1 MSLFLSQRSGNMPW
15 KSVILFLTLL
25 TGGLLYAQLLVEE
38 NEVER
43 EGTKGLQVK
52 REYLFKQ
59 SSLIYRYSHDPE
71 TKALLKGKWG
81 DYFFGLNHGTVN
93 NGSWC
98 TWDFLQVNQLQKGRR
113 INLLNLAPVTK
124 TGMSRFAGGQ
134 LAEFVWP
141 GGITFRLIQYEAMP
155 EWLFGR
161 VQLPEQIADLEVALG
176 AWPGGTHWESPGRER
191 HLLLQGNDLLLTN
204 TPQNVPFVT
213 EQGNALALYNRNYSE
228 RNGNFLIFEGSQ
240 VAGLTANAGGNNKV
254 QMNFKPADGKREL
267 TFALGYF
274 LDADPGETVARF
286 LGEQAPNIIEILQKV
301 DWNPAFDSSGF
312 QRDWQRCRELLAIL
326 QKSNIVQLQEL
337 SGQAAGQLDQL
348 RQRFADGEA
357 ANDPGQCSTAWQEL
371 GGLRLQLGKAWLE
384 TLK

>member
-1 MSLFLSQRSGNMPW
+1 MPW
-15 KSVILFLTLL
+15 KSLVLLLVLFSGVRLH
-25 TGGLLYAQLLVEE
+25 AQLLVEE
-38 NEVER
+38 KEVER
-43 EGTKGLQVK
+43 DGKKVLQVK

-59 SSLIYRYSHDPE
+59 SSLIYRYHLDPDE
-71 TKALLKGKWG
+71 KTLLKGKWG
-81 DYFFGLNHGTVN
+81 DYFFGLKHGTVN

-113 INLLNLAPVTK
+113 ANLLNQAPVTK

-134 LAEFVWP
+134 LAEFVWQ
-141 GGITFRLIQYEAMP
+141 GGISFRLIQYEAMP

-161 VQLPEQIADLEVALG
+161 VQLPEQTADLEVVLG

-191 HLLLQGNDLLLTN
+191 HLVLQENDLLLTN
-204 TPQNVPFVT
+204 ALQNIPFA
-213 EQGNALALYNRNYSE
+213 EGQGNALALYNRNYSE
-228 RNGNFLIFEGSQ
+228 RNGNFLVFDGSQ
-240 VAGLTANAGGNNKV
+240 VASLTANAGGNNKV
-254 QMNFKPADGKREL
+254 QMIFKPADGKREF
-267 TFALGYF
+267 TFAMSYF
-274 LDADPGETVARF
+274 LDVDPGETVARF

-337 SGQAAGQLDQL
+337 SGHAGRQLDEL

-357 ANDPGQCSTAWQEL
+357 ANDSGQCSTAWQEL
-371 GGLRLQLGKAWLE
+371 EVLRLQLGKAWLE